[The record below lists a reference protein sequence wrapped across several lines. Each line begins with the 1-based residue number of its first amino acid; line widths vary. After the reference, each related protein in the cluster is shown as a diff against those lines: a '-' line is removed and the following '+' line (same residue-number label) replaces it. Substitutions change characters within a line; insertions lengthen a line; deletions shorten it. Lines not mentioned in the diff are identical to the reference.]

1 MWLVAAV
8 LALVTIALYW
18 PATGYDFINFDDP
31 DYVAANPHVQA
42 GLTWEGIGWAFASL
56 DIGLWH
62 PLAWISH
69 MLDCQWF
76 GLHPGRHHLTSVL
89 WHAANTV
96 LLLVV
101 LRGMTG
107 ALWRSAV
114 VAALFALHPL
124 HVESVAWVAERK
136 DVLSTFFVLLMLWAY
151 HRYTEGGQ
159 QKSEDRN
166 PRTEGRPK
174 SEDRRPEPEA
184 TSPRSTVRGPS
195 AVFHLPSSMFY
206 LLSLCFFA
214 LGLMSKPMIVTL
226 PLLLLLLDYWPLGRM
241 QYAKARDTE
250 HATPVF
256 RSPSSVAELR
266 RVDSTAEGGRN
277 TQHVSPSTVFRL
289 VLEKL
294 PFLVLSGLTGLIT
307 LHAATGVGSLPSAA
321 QYPMADRLANAILSY
336 ARYLWEVFWPGNLA
350 IFYPFPAAFSPS
362 AVAGAALLLAGI
374 SVAALCLARRRP
386 YLVVGWLWYLV
397 TLLPVIGL
405 IQLAGYSHADRYTYV
420 PLIGVFIALT
430 WGAAEVISHWR
441 RLALAGVGAAVAAMT
456 LLCLVRAR
464 QQVGYWKESE
474 TLFRHALAV
483 TKDNWLAHINLGETL
498 DAKGQIDEAIRHYEE
513 AVRLKPD
520 HPSAH
525 INLGAALNDKGDTDE
540 AIRQYQEA
548 LRLKPDHDQAHNNLG
563 IALGRKGQTGEAIRQ
578 FQEAIRLKPDYAEA
592 HSNLGTAFYQQGRT
606 GEAIREYQEALRLKP
621 DYADARRNLDA
632 VLATKA
638 GSSLAPGTS
647 TNR

>member
-1 MWLVAAV
+1 MWLLAAV
-8 LALVTIALYW
+8 LALVTIVLYW

-42 GLTWEGIGWAFASL
+42 GLTWEGIGWALTSL

-62 PLAWISH
+62 PLTWISH

-96 LLLVV
+96 LVLVV

-124 HVESVAWVAERK
+124 HVESVAWVSERK

-151 HRYTEGGQ
+151 HRY
-159 QKSEDRN
+159 
-166 PRTEGRPK
+166 
-174 SEDRRPEPEA
+174 
-184 TSPRSTVRGPS
+184 
-195 AVFHLPSSMFY
+195 AVCRMQNAECGMQPPTPDPTFHVSRFTILASQFY

-241 QYAKARDTE
+241 QNAKARDTE
-250 HATPVF
+250 HA
-256 RSPSSVAELR
+256 A
-266 RVDSTAEGGRN
+266 RN
-277 TQHVSPSTVFRL
+277 TPHPSRFTFYVSPATVFRL

-294 PFLVLSGLTGLIT
+294 PFLGLAGLTGLIT
-307 LHAATGVGSLPSAA
+307 LRAAKGVGSLPSAA
-321 QYPMADRLANAILSY
+321 QYPMPDRLANAILSY

-350 IFYPFPAAFSPS
+350 VFYPFPAAFPPW
-362 AVAGAALLLAGI
+362 AVAGAALLLVGI

-397 TLLPVIGL
+397 TLLPVIGV

-430 WGAAEVISHWR
+430 WGAAEVVSHWR
-441 RLALAGVGAAVAAMT
+441 RPALVFVGAAVAAMILIC
-456 LLCLVRAR
+456 LLRAR

-483 TKDNWLAHINLGETL
+483 TKDNWLAHINLGEAL

-513 AVRLKPD
+513 ALRLRPD
-520 HPSAH
+520 HPSTH
-525 INLGAALNDKGDTDE
+525 INLGAALNDRGDTDE

-548 LRLKPDHDQAHNNLG
+548 LRLKPDHAQAHNNLG
-563 IALGRKGQTGEAIRQ
+563 IALGRKGQTGEAIIQ

-592 HSNLGTAFYQQGRT
+592 HNNLGTAFYQQGLT

-621 DYADARRNLDA
+621 DFPDARRNLDLA
-632 VLATKA
+632 LATKVN
-638 GSSLAPGTS
+638 SSPAPADS
-647 TNR
+647 NNR